1 MLLYPRLESRRRYG
15 LVDAG
20 ISYPHLKKAGRWQS
34 DACLIYFRSGVSVAR
49 TVARL
54 LSDARARAHKPQEG
68 QVRRGQAP

>member
-1 MLLYPRLESRRRYG
+1 MAERR
-15 LVDAG
+15 V
-20 ISYPHLKKAGRWQS
+20 PHL
-34 DACLIYFRSGVSVAR
+34 LPVGVSVAR